1 MPCRSDKTRKLFR
14 LKTLPVFLLSGVLVF
29 ALLSYMLIG
38 WSADG
43 ADDYPGG
50 IVLRDARGA
59 IIRVSLGPGDID
71 SRPFYRA
78 AEDDW
83 IVKALVASEDG
94 TFFGHCGVRPLSV
107 LRAAWQNLVNRR
119 RVSGASTIS
128 MQTVRLIKPHRKT
141 YAAKFVEAVQALKME
156 RRKDKLWIISQYLNR
171 APFGS
176 NFIGIEAA
184 ADGWFG
190 KSAKSLTLAEA
201 ALLAGMVQAPSRF
214 RPDRNYGLALKRRNY
229 VLDRM
234 VRLGFASEEQADAAR
249 GVKPELRRRPRPFE
263 YPHYCDY
270 YISRFR
276 RDGNGSRV
284 SCDVTTP
291 LEPEL
296 QRLAQE
302 CVQRTKSDKGCDVAV
317 VVRRVSTGE
326 VTAMAVSADYFADK
340 AGQVNTA
347 LAPRSAGS
355 TLKPF
360 LAAFAIDGG
369 IVSPGEMLL
378 DIPRTYNGY
387 VPSNFDAKWRGAVSL
402 DDSLVLSL
410 NMPFVRLLE
419 KFGVDRFGALLRT
432 AGLNSIGYGD
442 ARSGLGMAIGNVTVT
457 LEELTLAY
465 VRLARAAGGGQGEPF
480 SPESAYL
487 VSEILSSPARSM
499 AALGHIADVNAP
511 RFAWKTGTSSAF
523 CDAWTVAWNP
533 DYVIG
538 VWCGHV
544 SGKPGDRTV
553 VGAEIAA
560 PLAWEIARAVEPGSN
575 PKWFAV
581 PDGVSTRKICSV
593 SGHPANPDCPSSVE
607 ALYSK
612 RTASARLCQAHR
624 RDLEGKVVERTDPL
638 LEAFYSRVAK
648 ASKLS
653 ILQPSDGARFE
664 HVEAMAQ
671 QKIVVKVAGN
681 PSSSRL
687 WWFLDGVSAGET
699 LGSEPLVLDMRP
711 GVHTLVCVTAEGVKA
726 EVSFAVETVKS
737 GG

>member
-1 MPCRSDKTRKLFR
+1 
-14 LKTLPVFLLSGVLVF
+14 
-29 ALLSYMLIG
+29 
-38 WSADG
+38 
-43 ADDYPGG
+43 
-50 IVLRDARGA
+50 
-59 IIRVSLGPGDID
+59 
-71 SRPFYRA
+71 
-78 AEDDW
+78 
-83 IVKALVASEDG
+83 
-94 TFFGHCGVRPLSV
+94 
-107 LRAAWQNLVNRR
+107 
-119 RVSGASTIS
+119 
-128 MQTVRLIKPHRKT
+128 
-141 YAAKFVEAVQALKME
+141 
-156 RRKDKLWIISQYLNR
+156 
-171 APFGS
+171 
-176 NFIGIEAA
+176 
-184 ADGWFG
+184 
-190 KSAKSLTLAEA
+190 
-201 ALLAGMVQAPSRF
+201 MVQAPSRF

-296 QRLAQE
+296 QRFAQE
-302 CVQRTKSDKGCDVAV
+302 CVRRTKSDKGCDVAV

-465 VRLARAAGGGQGEPF
+465 ARLARAAGGSRGEPF

-538 VWCGHV
+538 VWCGHKR
-544 SGKPGDRTV
+544 GGFGDKTL
-553 VGAEIAA
+553 VGAKAAAPVCRKIARQLYPQNDGPWYVKPASIKKVDVCSVTGEIA
-560 PLAWEIARAVEPGSN
+560 SQ
-575 PKWFAV
+575 
-581 PDGVSTRKICSV
+581 
-593 SGHPANPDCPSSVE
+593 DCPRREKGDFISGASSPRPCGV
-607 ALYSK
+607 
-612 RTASARLCQAHR
+612 HR
-624 RDLEGKVVERTDPL
+624 RVVDG
-638 LEAFYSRVAK
+638 RVLALDESENSVFK
-648 ASKLS
+648 IIS
-653 ILQPSDGARFE
+653 PEDGAKFQLVDGGLPERIVFRVLNVKDGE
-664 HVEAMAQ
+664 H
-671 QKIVVKVAGN
+671 
-681 PSSSRL
+681 L
-687 WWFLDGVSAGET
+687 WWFVDGVLCCKTEG
-699 LGSEPLVLDMRP
+699 LNPFVYDM
-711 GVHTLVCVTAEGVKA
+711 AEGCHTVVAVNAAGDSSKVDF
-726 EVSFAVETVKS
+726 EVLKENLKREVQK
-737 GG
+737 